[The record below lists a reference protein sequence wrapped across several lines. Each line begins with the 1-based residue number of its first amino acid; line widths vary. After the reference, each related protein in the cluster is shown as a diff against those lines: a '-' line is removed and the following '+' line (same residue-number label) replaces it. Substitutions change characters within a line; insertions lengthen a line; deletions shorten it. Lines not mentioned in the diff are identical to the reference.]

1 MTVFDKKIAVTA
13 AFLTA
18 LTIGLGAFGAHG
30 LKNLV
35 DSQAINT
42 FETGVRYQM
51 YHCIGILILGLMT
64 AIPLKTK
71 KTIFWLFIVGM
82 IFFSGSI
89 YLLSLNAVL
98 PFDVGKIG
106 FITPIGGL
114 LFIVGWLW
122 WGYAML
128 KLKIK

>member
-18 LTIGLGAFGAHG
+18 LTIALGAFGAHG

-51 YHCIGILILGLMT
+51 YHSIGLLILGAMT

-82 IFFSGSI
+82 VFFSGSI
-89 YLLSLNAVL
+89 YLLSLNAIL
-98 PFDVGKIG
+98 PFDAGKIG

-114 LFIVGWLW
+114 LFIIGWVW

-128 KLKIK
+128 KLKNK

>member
-1 MTVFDKKIAVTA
+1 MTVFDKNIVMTA

-18 LTIGLGAFGAHG
+18 ITIGLGAFGAHG

-35 DSQAINT
+35 EPQAINT

-51 YHCIGILILGLMT
+51 YHCIGLLILGMMVS
-64 AIPLKTK
+64 IPLKTK
-71 KTIFWLFIVGM
+71 RAIFWLFVVGM

-89 YLLSLNAVL
+89 YLLSLNAIL
-98 PFDVGKIG
+98 PFNTAKIG

-114 LFIVGWLW
+114 LFIVGWVW
-122 WGYAML
+122 WGYAMV
-128 KLKIK
+128 KLKIE